1 MKARPT
7 LRVARKVDPIRAP
20 GKNPDR
26 CDATPER
33 ARTLPPWWA
42 YQDSAVPRPGD
53 PGWKDPIDCRD
64 LGPLSDEPVND
75 GRLS

>member
-1 MKARPT
+1 MSARPT

-20 GKNPDR
+20 GKNSDR

-42 YQDSAVPRPGD
+42 YQDSAPLDLWSLPRPDVESGAAND
-53 PGWKDPIDCRD
+53 PEVR
-64 LGPLSDEPVND
+64 
-75 GRLS
+75 